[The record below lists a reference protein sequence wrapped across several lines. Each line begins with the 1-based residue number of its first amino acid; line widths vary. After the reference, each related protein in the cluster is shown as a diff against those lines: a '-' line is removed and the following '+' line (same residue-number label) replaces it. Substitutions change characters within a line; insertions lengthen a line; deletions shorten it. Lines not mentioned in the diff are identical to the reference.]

1 MDKIDAMR
9 NDYDVEQYGALSVD
23 KDRYPLFSLKT
34 KNWDLNKMN
43 VLVTGG
49 VHGYE
54 TSGVQGALM

>member
-1 MDKIDAMR
+1 MR

-34 KNWDLNKMN
+34 KNWDHNKMN

-54 TSGVQGALM
+54 TSGV